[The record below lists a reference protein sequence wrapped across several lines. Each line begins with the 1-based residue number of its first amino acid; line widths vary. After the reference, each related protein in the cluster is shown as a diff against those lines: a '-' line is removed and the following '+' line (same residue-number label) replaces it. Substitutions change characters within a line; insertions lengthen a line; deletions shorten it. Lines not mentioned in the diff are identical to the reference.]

1 MLVEDIFSRDPLYVE
16 DSTYLT
22 KARQLIRDNHV
33 RGLPVV
39 DSSGQVLGVITSQD
53 ALRVTSTRSNVTVS
67 GFITAVPTV
76 VGDTDVLDAAR
87 LMLKEKSNLLPVVE
101 SQEDKALRGVVTII
115 DIFKHLDLSK
125 IPKKQISEIMS
136 TKVVTARLD
145 EPVTK
150 VWERMVSQD
159 FTGLPMVRE
168 DKPVGM
174 ITRFDILKRGWAR
187 ISKESKTRPTDSM
200 QLLAEKLM
208 SSPLYSLK
216 PTASV
221 AEAIEFM
228 LKHDVGRVSVVDGGR
243 ITGIV
248 DRSDLIR
255 CYLGE

>member
-22 KARQLIRDNHV
+22 RARQLIRDNHV

-39 DSSGQVLGVITSQD
+39 DSGNRILGVITSQD

-67 GFITAVPTV
+67 GFITQVPTV
-76 VGDTDVLDAAR
+76 TGDIDVFDAAR

-101 SQEDKALRGVVTII
+101 SRDNQTLRGVVTII
-115 DIFKHLDLSK
+115 DIFRHLDISK
-125 IPKKQISEIMS
+125 VPKKQIGDIMS
-136 TKVVTARLD
+136 TNVMTARLD

-168 DKPVGM
+168 DKPIGM
-174 ITRFDILKRGWAR
+174 ITRFDILKRGWSR
-187 ISKESKTRPTDSM
+187 ISKESETRPTESM
-200 QLLAEKLM
+200 QLPAEKLM

-216 PTASV
+216 PTAGV
-221 AEAIEFM
+221 AEAIELM
-228 LKHDVGRVSVVDGGR
+228 LKHEVGRVSVVDGER
-243 ITGIV
+243 ILGIV

>member
-39 DSSGQVLGVITSQD
+39 DSRGQVLGVITSQD
-53 ALRVTSTRSNVTVS
+53 ALRVTSTKSNVTVS
-67 GFITAVPTV
+67 GFIAKVPTV
-76 VGDTDVLDAAR
+76 TGDTDALDAAR
-87 LMLKEKSNLLPVVE
+87 IMLNEKSNLLPVVE
-101 SQEDKALRGVVTII
+101 SRDDKTLRGVVTII
-115 DIFKHLDLSK
+115 DIFKHLDNSK
-125 IPKKQISEIMS
+125 VPRKQISEIM
-136 TKVVTARLD
+136 TKKVVTARPD

-150 VWERMVSQD
+150 VWERMLIHD
-159 FTGLPMVRE
+159 YTGLPMVRD
-168 DKPVGM
+168 DKPIGI

-187 ISKESKTRPTDSM
+187 ISKESETRPTESM
-200 QLLAEKLM
+200 QLPAEKLM

-221 AEAIEFM
+221 ADAIELM
-228 LKHDVGRVSVVDGGR
+228 LKHDVGRVSVVDEGR
-243 ITGIV
+243 IMGIV